1 MKTFL
6 IAATCAL
13 LATALATP
21 AHAQHRFWITDRWVS
36 GGNAGGPEGTG
47 GITVDEGEEVEFTI
61 NAELPPGA
69 PGSLWVAIS
78 CGGGTNCYAFA
89 DTHPRIGA
97 EDAPSN
103 PNTYH
108 MIPTST
114 VSDSWGWTDENG
126 QRTIALPFLVTTKD
140 DNCKKR
146 GSPRYIEV
154 KIQANHNGG
163 GSQSGSVRIT
173 IADDDQDATDPLY
186 QLTFLKPEC
195 ESTFGD

>member
-13 LATALATP
+13 LGIALATP
-21 AHAQHRFWITDRWVS
+21 AHAQQHRFWITDRWVS
-36 GGNAGGPEGTG
+36 GGNAGGPTGTG

-69 PGSLWVAIS
+69 LGDLWVSIS
-78 CGGGTNCYAFA
+78 CGGFTNCYAFA
-89 DTHPRIGA
+89 DTHPRINDG
-97 EDAPSN
+97 PSN
-103 PNTYH
+103 PNTWH

-114 VSDSWGWTDENG
+114 VTETWGWTDENG

-154 KIQANHNGG
+154 KIQVNWTGTAPK
-163 GSQSGSVRIT
+163 SGSVRIT

-195 ESTFGD
+195 DATFGD